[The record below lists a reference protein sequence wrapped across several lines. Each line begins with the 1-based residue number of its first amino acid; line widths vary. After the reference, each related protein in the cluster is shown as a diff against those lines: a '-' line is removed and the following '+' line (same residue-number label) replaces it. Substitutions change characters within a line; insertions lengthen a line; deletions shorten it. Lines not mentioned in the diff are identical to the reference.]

1 MPPAPTLP
9 DPGSLVEGRYRVDK
23 KLAAGGMGAVFRASD
38 ERGEGSVALKY
49 LHPEIAREAEMRRRF
64 RREASILQAVDHP
77 AVVKVRS
84 VGEDDDGLSF
94 MVMEL
99 LEGETLH
106 ARLEREQQLPLEV
119 VAALLEGIAS
129 GLAAVHAHGV
139 LHGDLKPANVFL
151 AEGHGER
158 QVKLVDFGTSKVH
171 GLDRLTRTG
180 EVIGTPIYMPPE
192 ILTGDGGIDEGIDI
206 YAMGVL
212 AYQCLAGQPPFLERH
227 PGKLLFQIVMGN
239 GVPLDEARPGLPVA
253 VYGVVQKA
261 MSPKRDARH
270 ADAQAMATAFREAC
284 RCE

>member
-1 MPPAPTLP
+1 MVEASSLPT
-9 DPGSLVEGRYRVDK
+9 PGSLADGRYRVDK
-23 KLAAGGMGAVFRASD
+23 KLAAGGMGAVFHAFD
-38 ERGEGSVALKY
+38 QERSVPVALKY
-49 LHPEIAREAEMRRRF
+49 LHPEIAREGEMRRRF

-77 AVVKVRS
+77 AVVKVHS
-84 VGEDDDGLSF
+84 VGEDDRGLSF

-106 ARLEREQQLPLEV
+106 ARLERERRLPV
-119 VAALLEGIAS
+119 DTVASILEGIAD

-151 AEGHGER
+151 AEDGGER
-158 QVKLVDFGTSKVH
+158 RVKLVDFGTSKVH

-192 ILTGDGGIDEGIDI
+192 ILTGDGAIDEGIDI

-212 AYQCLAGQPPFLERH
+212 AYQCLAGEPPFLERH

-239 GVPLDEARPGLPVA
+239 GVPLAEARPGLPEA
-253 VYGVVQKA
+253 VYEAVRTA
-261 MSPKRDARH
+261 MSPKREGRYPSAP
-270 ADAQAMATAFREAC
+270 AMAAAFREAC
-284 RCE
+284 ACA

>member
-1 MPPAPTLP
+1 MVEAPSLP
-9 DPGSLVEGRYRVDK
+9 TPGSLALGRYRVEK
-23 KLAAGGMGAVFRASD
+23 KLAAGGMGAVFHAHD
-38 ERGEGSVALKY
+38 QERGVPVALKY

-77 AVVKVRS
+77 AVVKVHS
-84 VGEDDDGLSF
+84 VGEDDRGLSF

-106 ARLEREQQLPLEV
+106 ARLEREGTLPVET
-119 VAALLEGIAS
+119 VAAILEGIAA

-151 AEGHGER
+151 AEDGEER

-192 ILTGDGGIDEGIDI
+192 ILTGDGAIDEGIDI

-212 AYQCLAGQPPFLERH
+212 AYQCLAGEPPFLERH
-227 PGKLLFQIVMGN
+227 PGKLLFQIVMGH
-239 GVPLDEARPGLPVA
+239 GIPLEEARPGLAPA
-253 VYGVVQKA
+253 VYEVIAEA
-261 MSPKRDARH
+261 MSPKRADRH
-270 ADAQAMATAFREAC
+270 ADAPAMAAAFREAC
-284 RCE
+284 RCG

>member
-1 MPPAPTLP
+1 MAEAPALPT
-9 DPGSLVEGRYRVDK
+9 PGSLAHGRYRVEK
-23 KLAAGGMGAVFRASD
+23 KLAAGGMGAVFHAYD
-38 ERGEGSVALKY
+38 QERGAPVALKY

-77 AVVKVRS
+77 AVVKVHS
-84 VGEDDDGLSF
+84 VGEDDRGLSF

-106 ARLEREQQLPLEV
+106 ARLEREGTLEART
-119 VAALLEGIAS
+119 VAAILEGIAS

-151 AEGHGER
+151 AEGDGER

-192 ILTGDGGIDEGIDI
+192 ILTGDGAIDEGIDI

-212 AYQCLAGQPPFLERH
+212 AYQCLVGEPPFLEQH

-239 GVPLDEARPGLPVA
+239 GVPLEEARPGLPTA
-253 VYGVVQKA
+253 VYDVVRKA
-261 MSPKRDARH
+261 MSPKRKDRYDDAP
-270 ADAQAMATAFREAC
+270 AMAAAFQEAC
-284 RCE
+284 